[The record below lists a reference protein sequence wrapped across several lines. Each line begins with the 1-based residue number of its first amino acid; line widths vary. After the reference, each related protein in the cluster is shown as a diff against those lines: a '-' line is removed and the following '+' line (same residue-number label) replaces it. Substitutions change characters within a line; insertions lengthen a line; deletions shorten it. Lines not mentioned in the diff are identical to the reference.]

1 MSKIFA
7 KKIPGRD
14 IEVDTRVVKGE
25 WEIFFEGKE
34 AEQALKSGQIMS
46 QVCRM
51 WDEIDDPEGVEAEKV
66 HTKAVVLLKVG
77 TDIKNNFSN

>member
-14 IEVDTRVVKGE
+14 IEVDTRVNWHKE
-25 WEIFFEGKE
+25 WEIMFKGAE

-66 HTKAVVLLKVG
+66 HTKAVVLLEAGK
-77 TDIKNNFSN
+77 DIKKQF